1 MARAKKTLLSHTDL
15 VKSYLDIE
23 RLEQVMTKN
32 SDSQDEYLAKI
43 RNVCNGSAEDLELYE
58 AIANF
63 CRQTNDRKR
72 QLAFIPLF
80 KKIEK
85 LRGLE
90 KPLEKFKNYYH
101 DYQDILQETWAELY
115 KKLPAE
121 FEPVG
126 QSLKGSL
133 VTWINEKL
141 RLRYK
146 VKDLFAKP
154 RNDNK
159 ANEPLTPK
167 QRFNQILRSK
177 PKSLDAPNS
186 SNDFDNDLTIFDLL
200 ESEDPGPLEK
210 AIREEQKQNMNMLLE
225 IVDDSKYHI
234 RSCPECTFQA
244 IYQRHIVEKPP
255 KTLKQVALEFRVNHS
270 SLRAF
275 WNRTC
280 KKIFQELSP
289 ELQQNLRELIQE
301 K

>member
-1 MARAKKTLLSHTDL
+1 MVKAKNTLLSHTDL

-23 RLEQVMTKN
+23 VLGQVMTKN

-72 QLAFIPLF
+72 RLAFVPLF

-90 KPLEKFKNYYH
+90 KVSNSSEYYH
-101 DYQDILQETWAELY
+101 DYQDILQETWEEFY
-115 KKLPAE
+115 KKFPAE
-121 FEPVG
+121 FEPAG

-146 VKDLFAKP
+146 VIDLYPKY
-154 RNDNK
+154 RDDNK
-159 ANEPLTPK
+159 GNKPLTPK
-167 QRFNQILRSK
+167 QRFNQIIRSK

-186 SNDFDNDLTIFDLL
+186 NNDFDNDLTIGDFL
-200 ESEDPGPLEK
+200 ESEDPGPLEE
-210 AIREEQKQNMNMLLE
+210 AIGEEQKQNINMFLE
-225 IVDDSKYHI
+225 IVKDSKYHM

-244 IYQRHIVEKPP
+244 VAQRLFFEEPSKN
-255 KTLKQVALEFRVNHS
+255 LKQVALEFGVNYS
-270 SLRAF
+270 SLRTF
-275 WNRTC
+275 WLRTC

-289 ELQQNLRELIQE
+289 EL
-301 K
+301 

>member
-1 MARAKKTLLSHTDL
+1 MVKAKNTLLSHTDL

-23 RLEQVMTKN
+23 VLGQVMTKN

-72 QLAFIPLF
+72 RLAFVPLF

-90 KPLEKFKNYYH
+90 KVSNSSEYYH
-101 DYQDILQETWAELY
+101 DYQDILQETWEEFY
-115 KKLPAE
+115 KKFPAE
-121 FEPVG
+121 FEPAG

-154 RNDNK
+154 RTDNK

-200 ESEDPGPLEK
+200 ESEDPGPMEE
-210 AIREEQKQNMNMLLE
+210 AIREEQKQNINMLLE